1 MIWYV
6 HYFSGTAFGVGS
18 ASTLPLAVNEA
29 CVLLDKGV
37 DVIKI
42 ANSRGY
48 EGMNAEEIR
57 RVCVERK
64 AKKEMALH

>member
-18 ASTLPLAVNEA
+18 VSSLPLAVNEA
-29 CVLLDKGV
+29 CVLLDKGM

-42 ANSRGY
+42 ANSRGL

>member
-6 HYFSGTAFGVGS
+6 HYISGAASGVGT

-29 CVLLDKGV
+29 CVLLDKGM

-42 ANSRGY
+42 ADSRGL
-48 EGMNAEEIR
+48 EGMNEEEIR

-64 AKKEMALH
+64 AKREVALH